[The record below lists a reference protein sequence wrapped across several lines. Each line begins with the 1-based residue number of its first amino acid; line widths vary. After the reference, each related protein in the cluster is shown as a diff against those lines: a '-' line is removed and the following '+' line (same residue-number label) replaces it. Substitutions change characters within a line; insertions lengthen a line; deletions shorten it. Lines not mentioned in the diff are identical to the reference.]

1 MSVNVYVDG
10 FNLYYG
16 AVKGTPYKWLDLG
29 ALCQRLLP
37 GATIHRIRYFTAR
50 VSPSPSDP
58 GTATR
63 QDVYVRA
70 LRTIPNISIHFGHFV
85 QWPRLLPQYPLAYPH
100 GAQVPQAVQVLKAEE
115 KGSDVNLGVY
125 LVRDCFTRDFSEAA
139 IISNDSDLAEA
150 VRIVTQEGQCAVK
163 VVNPHRHNRISREL
177 CAVSSSHMA
186 NINPSVLRSCQFPTT
201 LIDSVGTFCK
211 PPTW

>member
-1 MSVNVYVDG
+1 M
-10 FNLYYG
+10 
-16 AVKGTPYKWLDLG
+16 
-29 ALCQRLLP
+29 
-37 GATIHRIRYFTAR
+37 
-50 VSPSPSDP
+50 
-58 GTATR
+58 
-63 QDVYVRA
+63 
-70 LRTIPNISIHFGHFV
+70 

-100 GAQVPQAVQVLKAEE
+100 GAQVPQAVQVLKTEE

-186 NINPSVLRSCQFPTT
+186 NINPSVRVRVSFP
-201 LIDSVGTFCK
+201 
-211 PPTW
+211 PPSSTPSHVLQASNLVEPKAARESGNRTS